1 MSGRNYMTEV
11 KRGMVFYM
19 DVPSKDQPV
28 PLPGEYA
35 ISKKRPYIVISSDE
49 QNVYSNLVHVAPITT
64 KPSDKPRWYR
74 VPFRA
79 SDGTYRWVLIS
90 HLMLVP
96 KEYCTVAD
104 MSEALTNV
112 CLNNKEL
119 TQRLNESIFKLLGVT
134 YNEPETI
141 KEETKM
147 ETKLET
153 TNLEPIVQVSGVTP
167 QMVIPNINIT
177 INIPGLG
184 DFVKTVTTETKTEPV
199 KEVPI
204 ETPTTSVEKP
214 VETVKSCTCRTSV
227 KKRTTTPKGKRG
239 RTTFSPSERTEIFN
253 YLMRHAKQFGGT
265 LSLTKC
271 AENLGIS
278 ISTAFRYAN
287 RIMDNNDT
295 FCR

>member
-64 KPSDKPRWYR
+64 KPSDKPKWYR

-147 ETKLET
+147 ETKSET
-153 TNLEPIVQVSGVTP
+153 TNFEPVVQISGVTP

-184 DFVKTVTTETKTEPV
+184 EFVKAVTTETKTEV
-199 KEVPI
+199 KTEVKQKPTI
-204 ETPTTSVEKP
+204 EKPKRNNKPKTTSSYTGP
-214 VETVKSCTCRTSV
+214 RG
-227 KKRTTTPKGKRG
+227 KKG
-239 RTTFSPSERTEIFN
+239 RVTFDNNERNEIFD
-253 YLMRHAKQFGGT
+253 YLLYHAKRFGGT
-265 LSLTKC
+265 MTLTECAKTLGVSFSTVVRYCDRLQSNNKC
-271 AENLGIS
+271 
-278 ISTAFRYAN
+278 FKR
-287 RIMDNNDT
+287 
-295 FCR
+295 

>member
-1 MSGRNYMTEV
+1 MSERNYMTEV

-49 QNVYSNLVHVAPITT
+49 QNMYSNLVHVAPITT

-153 TNLEPIVQVSGVTP
+153 TNLEPVVQVSGVTP

-184 DFVKTVTTETKTEPV
+184 EFVKAVTTETKTEV
-199 KEVPI
+199 KTEVKQK
-204 ETPTTSVEKP
+204 PTVEKP
-214 VETVKSCTCRTSV
+214 KRNNKPKTTSNYV
-227 KKRTTTPKGKRG
+227 APKGKKG
-239 RTTFSPSERTEIFN
+239 RVTIDNNERDEIFN
-253 YLMRHAKQFGGT
+253 YLLYHAKRFGGT
-265 LSLTKC
+265 LTLTEC
-271 AENLGIS
+271 ATNLGVS
-278 ISTAFRYAN
+278 FSTVVRYCT
-287 RIMDNNDT
+287 RLETNDKC
-295 FCR
+295 FKR

>member
-1 MSGRNYMTEV
+1 MSGRNYMTDV

-49 QNVYSNLVHVAPITT
+49 QNTYSNLVHVAPITT
-64 KPSDKPRWYR
+64 KPSDKPKWYR

-104 MSEALTNV
+104 MSEALSNV
-112 CLNNKEL
+112 CVNNPEL

-153 TNLEPIVQVSGVTP
+153 TNLEPVVQVSGVTP

-184 DFVKTVTTETKTEPV
+184 DFVKAVTAETKTEV
-199 KEVPI
+199 KTEVKQKS
-204 ETPTTSVEKP
+204 TVEKP
-214 VETVKSCTCRTSV
+214 KRNNKPKTTSNYV
-227 KKRTTTPKGKRG
+227 APKGKKG
-239 RTTFSPSERTEIFN
+239 RVTFDNNERDEIFN
-253 YLMRHAKQFGGT
+253 YLLYHAKRFGGT
-265 LSLTKC
+265 LTLTECAKALGVSFSTVVRYCTRLETNDKC
-271 AENLGIS
+271 
-278 ISTAFRYAN
+278 FKR
-287 RIMDNNDT
+287 
-295 FCR
+295 

>member
-1 MSGRNYMTEV
+1 MSARNYVTEV

-35 ISKKRPYIVISSDE
+35 ITKKRPYIVISSDE

-64 KPSDKPRWYR
+64 KPSEKPRWYR

-79 SDGTYRWVLIS
+79 MDGTYRWVLIS

-96 KEYCTVAD
+96 KEYCTIAD

-112 CLNNKEL
+112 CLNNQEL

-147 ETKLET
+147 KTNLET
-153 TNLEPIVQVSGVTP
+153 TNLEPVVQVSGGTP

-184 DFVKTVTTETKTEPV
+184 EFAKSITPEIKTEV
-199 KEVPI
+199 NQK
-204 ETPTTSVEKP
+204 PTVEKP
-214 VETVKSCTCRTSV
+214 KRNNKPKTTSNY
-227 KKRTTTPKGKRG
+227 TTPKGKKG
-239 RTTFSPSERTEIFN
+239 RVTFDNNERNEIFN
-253 YLMRHAKQFGGT
+253 YLLRNAKRFGGT
-265 LSLTKC
+265 LTLTEC
-271 AENLGIS
+271 AKTLGVSFSTVVRYCDRLEN
-278 ISTAFRYAN
+278 
-287 RIMDNNDT
+287 NNQC
-295 FCR
+295 FKR

>member
-79 SDGTYRWVLIS
+79 MDGTYRWVLIS

-134 YNEPETI
+134 YNEPENI

-153 TNLEPIVQVSGVTP
+153 TNLEPVVQVSGVTP

-184 DFVKTVTTETKTEPV
+184 EFVKAVTTETKTEV
-199 KEVPI
+199 KTEVKQK
-204 ETPTTSVEKP
+204 PTVEKP
-214 VETVKSCTCRTSV
+214 KRNNKSKTTSSY
-227 KKRTTTPKGKRG
+227 TAPKGKKG
-239 RTTFSPSERTEIFN
+239 RVTFDNNERNEIFD
-253 YLMRHAKQFGGT
+253 YLLYHAKRFGGT
-265 LSLTKC
+265 MTLTECAKTLGVSFSTVVRYCDRLQSNNKC
-271 AENLGIS
+271 
-278 ISTAFRYAN
+278 FKR
-287 RIMDNNDT
+287 
-295 FCR
+295 